1 MMKRTIPG
9 KHIRCFLLS
18 VVILFL
24 GSFSLHAIPE
34 TKKTLKYDTASIVK
48 REPSPDKQSEYN
60 DDEAWR
66 YDRDK
71 TTETKSEPT
80 VFDRMW
86 NGFWENVLESM
97 QGGNHERKFNPWTI
111 LWILIIVAIIVLV
124 ILKLTNT
131 GVSTLFSGRA
141 HKAEKTDATLE
152 DVDIHAIDYEKQIA
166 EAISKRDYR
175 LAVRLWF
182 LRTLKS
188 FSDKELVNW
197 KIDKTNSDYYYELS
211 GTAYQKEFGEV
222 SNVYDYIWYGEFPV
236 DESSYSK
243 AEGKFRDLFGKI
255 KK

>member
-1 MMKRTIPG
+1 MKRIIPG

-18 VVILFL
+18 VVILLL
-24 GSFSLHAIPE
+24 GGFTLHANPE
-34 TKKTLKYDTASIVK
+34 VKRKIKYDTSSVVK
-48 REPSPDKQSEYN
+48 REIAPDKQKEYN
-60 DDEAWR
+60 EDEAWK

-71 TTETKSEPT
+71 TETKSEPT

-86 NGFWENVLESM
+86 DGFWENVMESF
-97 QGGNHERKFNPWTI
+97 QGDNHARGFNPWTI
-111 LWILIIVAIIVLV
+111 LWVLIFVALVVLV

-141 HKAEKTDATLE
+141 RKAETADATLE
-152 DVDIHAIDYEKQIA
+152 DVDIHAIDYEKQISDA
-166 EAISKRDYR
+166 LAKSDYR
-175 LAVRLWF
+175 LGVRLWF
-182 LRTLKS
+182 LRTLKT
-188 FSDKELVNW
+188 FSDNELVHW

-236 DESSYSK
+236 DENSYTR
-243 AEGKFRDLFGKI
+243 AEDKFRTLYQKVE